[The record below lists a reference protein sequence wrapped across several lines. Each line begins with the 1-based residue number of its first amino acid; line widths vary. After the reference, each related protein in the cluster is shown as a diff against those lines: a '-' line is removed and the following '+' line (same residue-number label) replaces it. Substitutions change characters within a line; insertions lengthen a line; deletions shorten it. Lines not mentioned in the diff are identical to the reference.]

1 MIIKIENNFHL
12 PIKTLEKIAKDTTV
26 IYGRIGLEYDTS
38 ILTISHAIT
47 KLFVED
53 GELYGELYVFNK
65 FTGKNFFNTSDG
77 ITLKTLSDMGKF
89 VCVVNM
95 LPPTDSNTLDN
106 FKLLGINY
114 IPLDN

>member
-47 KLFVED
+47 ELFVKD
-53 GELYGELYVFNK
+53 GELYGELYIFKTPAGQLLENVF
-65 FTGKNFFNTSDG
+65 
-77 ITLKTLSDMGKF
+77 DMSVGKF

-95 LPPTDSNTLDN
+95 LPPADSNN

>member
-12 PIKTLEKIAKDTTV
+12 PISTLEKIAKETV

-38 ILTISHAIT
+38 IQTISHAIT
-47 KLFVED
+47 ELFVKD
-53 GELYGELYVFNK
+53 GELYGELYIF
-65 FTGKNFFNTSDG
+65 
-77 ITLKTLSDMGKF
+77 KTPAGQLLENAMNAGKF

-95 LPPTDSNTLDN
+95 RPPADSNN